1 MGQGGAWTA
10 PHLAAGSTTGPQ
22 ARPSGGGCG
31 SRRGVEPGGP
41 GVSSPGLEPR
51 QNPLGTGVS
60 DYVLTLPLWEC
71 VEAPLPPVL
80 DGWVRG
86 GRALWP
92 RWQLMEAG
100 AACVIPGVT

>member
-1 MGQGGAWTA
+1 MGQGGAWTV

-22 ARPSGGGCG
+22 ARPGGGGCG

-60 DYVLTLPLWEC
+60 DYALTLPLWEC
-71 VEAPLPPVL
+71 VEAPLPP
-80 DGWVRG
+80 GPSWVG
-86 GRALWP
+86 
-92 RWQLMEAG
+92 
-100 AACVIPGVT
+100 